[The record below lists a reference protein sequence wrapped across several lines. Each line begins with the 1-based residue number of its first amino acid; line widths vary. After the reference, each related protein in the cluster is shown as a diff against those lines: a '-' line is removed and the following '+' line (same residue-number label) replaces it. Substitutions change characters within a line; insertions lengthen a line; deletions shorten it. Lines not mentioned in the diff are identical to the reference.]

1 MNMDSKRI
9 EKLIMKALLKEI
21 SEGERCELDGWL
33 NASEQNRNFFESLH
47 SEMYLK
53 KAVGDHKSAI
63 AGCGMETNKEKNGGS
78 EVS

>member
-33 NASEQNRNFFESLH
+33 NAF
-47 SEMYLK
+47 
-53 KAVGDHKSAI
+53 GDVF
-63 AGCGMETNKEKNGGS
+63 KEGGGRS
-78 EVS
+78 

>member
-53 KAVGDHKSAI
+53 KAVGDHNRLLR
-63 AGCGMETNKEKNGGS
+63 GCGWKQIKKKNGGR
-78 EVS
+78 

>member
-53 KAVGDHKSAI
+53 KAV
-63 AGCGMETNKEKNGGS
+63 
-78 EVS
+78 